1 LTSTQLPWK
10 TCGGRRHHAC
20 RERSCAADAGVF
32 HPRCRIVGHHRVGEN
47 LGAGL
52 QDPEINRVV
61 PSSPQVSGIEPVPLR
76 ANPLAAVRN
85 LQPLQRFG
93 GARWSGSFSGSPLTC
108 VWPYWTEIAFRARP
122 IAHRCNGS
130 TAGETT
136 AADPFHSLAITGNM
150 HVLVFAMSLITYRTP
165 WIRI

>member
-1 LTSTQLPWK
+1 VPLLGFSVCSGARVTSVAQ
-10 TCGGRRHHAC
+10 GASAGRGV
-20 RERSCAADAGVF
+20 AGS
-32 HPRCRIVGHHRVGEN
+32 
-47 LGAGL
+47 
-52 QDPEINRVV
+52 DINRDV
-61 PSSPQVSGIEPVPLR
+61 PSSPPVSGIEHVPLR
-76 ANPLAAVRN
+76 ANQLAVVRN

-93 GARWSGSFSGSPLTC
+93 GARWSRSFFGSPLTC

-130 TAGETT
+130 TTGGTT